1 MDLHHTPAFDSAL
14 QALLAGEID
23 VAQQR
28 FLTAHNQGERA
39 ADALYL
45 LAVCLYLRG
54 RNDDQ
59 VLAALDQSA
68 RAGKV
73 SQDFF
78 PALGKVIARHGDRG
92 EDLRRFLQ
100 LNRRLPWQLVGT
112 LAPDHQDNVEPW
124 HFSRQVVS
132 AFPTKQSEFDDMQ
145 KVVEERILPGFRPVR
160 PVFNRSSV
168 VLTMGSCFAQELRN
182 YLAENGMRSDW
193 LFVPPGL
200 NNTFAV
206 RSFVEWCVTGAKSSD
221 AYWYDEAATGGAV
234 KWSPEAE
241 QAHYREVFSRID
253 GLVLTVGLAE
263 VWHDTV
269 TGGVFWRGVP
279 KSIYDANIHKC
290 RISTVE
296 ENVDNLVRIVE
307 LVNGARPGLPIIV
320 TLSPVPLRATFEPM
334 SCFAA
339 DCISKSTLR
348 VAIDGLMR
356 RKFPNVAY
364 WPSFEIVRWLGGHI
378 PLSMYGEDGNT
389 RHVNRQTVR
398 LILDSFIKHYY
409 VADPSPGVG

>member
-1 MDLHHTPAFDSAL
+1 M
-14 QALLAGEID
+14 
-23 VAQQR
+23 
-28 FLTAHNQGERA
+28 
-39 ADALYL
+39 
-45 LAVCLYLRG
+45 
-54 RNDDQ
+54 
-59 VLAALDQSA
+59 
-68 RAGKV
+68 
-73 SQDFF
+73 
-78 PALGKVIARHGDRG
+78 
-92 EDLRRFLQ
+92 
-100 LNRRLPWQLVGT
+100 
-112 LAPDHQDNVEPW
+112 
-124 HFSRQVVS
+124 
-132 AFPTKQSEFDDMQ
+132 
-145 KVVEERILPGFRPVR
+145 
-160 PVFNRSSV
+160 
-168 VLTMGSCFAQELRN
+168 
-182 YLAENGMRSDW
+182 
-193 LFVPPGL
+193 
-200 NNTFAV
+200 
-206 RSFVEWCVTGAKSSD
+206 
-221 AYWYDEAATGGAV
+221 
-234 KWSPEAE
+234 
-241 QAHYREVFSRID
+241 
-253 GLVLTVGLAE
+253 
-263 VWHDTV
+263 
-269 TGGVFWRGVP
+269 P

-409 VADPSPGVG
+409 VADTSPGAG